1 MNNFVLF
8 LKRLLRFFDKKII
21 TPLTKFF
28 VWITEKVNGSS
39 KTFEKMFSKKSSLV
53 IVSLI
58 LSIGIFFYVDT
69 KSTTISETSAEV
81 LYNQKVNAIYN
92 EEAYVIEGIPETVDI
107 TMIGRK
113 SDLYLAK
120 QLPIDAVDID
130 LKDLKPGTHK
140 VTLKYSGSIDT
151 ISYKIDPSVATVVVY
166 SKMSEVR
173 TLSYDIIN
181 QDKLDSRLSI
191 SSVELDR
198 QEVIIKGPQY
208 KLDKVANVKA
218 LVDINNIA
226 KPEVGEITLENVKL
240 VAYDEM
246 GNIIDIEIVPN
257 KVNAKITIT
266 SPSKVVPVN
275 VIPVGNLAFGK
286 AISNISSSVN
296 SVTIY
301 GDEATL
307 SNIKSIDVEIDV
319 DGLDSTKK
327 YPTTIK
333 KPNGVRYISETYTNI
348 TVDVGTETVKEI
360 ENVQLVYENLS
371 DNYSINA
378 ASNED
383 KYATVILRGVESV
396 LDEITEDDIKVYVD
410 LKGYGPG
417 THDIDVIVSGDDVRV
432 SYEAKV
438 KKVTLIISHNI
449 TKVENLNNSAEIYEA
464 YNEQGLADIDST
476 PGNKVETEDDMSK
489 ADVILSLVTGGTTI
503 MIITLVLGVTVLLAF
518 GVYEI
523 KRRVLKKK

>member
-8 LKRLLRFFDKKII
+8 LKRLLRFLDKKII

-438 KKVTLIISHNI
+438 KKVTLIIS
-449 TKVENLNNSAEIYEA
+449 
-464 YNEQGLADIDST
+464 Q
-476 PGNKVETEDDMSK
+476 
-489 ADVILSLVTGGTTI
+489 
-503 MIITLVLGVTVLLAF
+503 
-518 GVYEI
+518 
-523 KRRVLKKK
+523 KR